1 MDGERETT
9 DFTEHPEEDVAW
21 DHLQQH
27 GQRGEELIRFAGTI
41 SRPDLEEMERI
52 IDEECERIDHDE
64 GYGVRN
70 TARESARC
78 VIFDAADGS
87 SLSFSGDIALSTL
100 DLAGEMAAA
109 RARRAEATA
118 RSLREA
124 RVQTIRGA
132 VRPGSTRAEVE
143 ERARSF
149 YPRLSEELLEEV
161 VNLVCDSGRGPAPG
175 TSEG

>member
-1 MDGERETT
+1 
-9 DFTEHPEEDVAW
+9 V
-21 DHLQQH
+21 
-27 GQRGEELIRFAGTI
+27 
-41 SRPDLEEMERI
+41 
-52 IDEECERIDHDE
+52 
-64 GYGVRN
+64 
-70 TARESARC
+70 
-78 VIFDAADGS
+78 ADGR
-87 SLSFSGDIALSTL
+87 LSYFPGDIALSTL

-109 RARRAEATA
+109 RARRAEQTA

-149 YPRLSEELLEEV
+149 YPRLNEELLEEV
-161 VNLVCDSGRGPAPG
+161 VNLVCDSGRAPAPE